1 MPKMRSMPISIR
13 VIASTGVAKTSIRLV
28 AYIAQMNSG
37 RRNQVIPGARIEW
50 MVTTK
55 FKPVR
60 IDENPAMNTP
70 VAAANT
76 CEVEKVVEYGA

>member
-1 MPKMRSMPISIR
+1 MK
-13 VIASTGVAKTSIRLV
+13 
-28 AYIAQMNSG
+28 SG
-37 RRNQVIPGARIEW
+37 SRNQVIPGARILW

-70 VAAANT
+70 SAIVT
-76 CEVEKVVEYGA
+76 TGVCE